1 MSLHSLYIFKI
12 LLFSNTKMKKFVAIG
27 HVDTGKSCL
36 CGHLLYKCGYID
48 DHSMNKIKDKAEKEK
63 MGRWFWSRVLDIYED
78 EMRRGKTHEFNQIE
92 FDYQEKKYQLI
103 DTPGHQTY
111 VRSMIEGISQDVN
124 ICMLLISMI
133 PNEFESSFEKGML
146 KEHLILARSLD
157 IRFIILVG
165 NKMDAIGWDENIYN
179 ESINKIK
186 KYLKSINWREKCIRD
201 IPISAFEGVG
211 LVDNKDMPSWYKSEH
226 GNNLLEII
234 DNIPFPKNQLSIV
247 LENCI
252 PTDTFIVEIRIF
264 NLEDDIISS
273 GFTFNCHFQ
282 GEEAE
287 IKVVKLKQDLESK
300 NYKVFAKK
308 GEKVVALVK
317 SDKKIKIAQ
326 DLKMIFRKNNYTLGF
341 GKVLKVKT

>member
-1 MSLHSLYIFKI
+1 
-12 LLFSNTKMKKFVAIG
+12 MKKFVAIG

-36 CGHLLYKCGYID
+36 CGHLLYKCDYID
-48 DHSMNKIKDKAEKEK
+48 EHSMNKIREKAKKDKMEK
-63 MGRWFWSRVLDIYED
+63 WVWSRVLDIYEE
-78 EMRRGKTHEFNQIE
+78 EMLRGKTHEFNLID
-92 FDYQEKKYQLI
+92 FNYQDKKYQLI

-165 NKMDAIGWDENIYN
+165 NKMDAIGWDQKIYN
-179 ESINKIK
+179 DSMDKIK
-186 KYLKSINWREKCIRD
+186 KFLKSINWREKCIRE
-201 IPISAFEGVG
+201 IPISAFQGVG
-211 LVDNKDMPSWYKSEH
+211 LIDNQDMPAWFNSNN

-234 DNIPFPKNQLSIV
+234 DNIPFPKNKLSID
-247 LENCI
+247 LENCT
-252 PTDTFIVEIRIF
+252 PVNTFVIEMRIL
-264 NLEDDIISS
+264 NLEEGIISS

-282 GEEAE
+282 GEESE
-287 IKVVKLKQDLESK
+287 IKILKLKDDIDSK

-308 GEKVVALVK
+308 GDKVIALVK
-317 SDKKIKIAQ
+317 SEQKIKISL
-326 DLKMIFRKNNYTLGF
+326 DLKMIYRKNNYTLGF
-341 GKVLKVKT
+341 GKVLKIKT